1 MYQRITESR
10 PDQGALRCDIEQLLN
25 ALRRIL
31 ERLESL
37 YCNNANRGSIITVN
51 SVHNQRIE
59 RLWRGVNRVVVSR
72 FLNIFLYLEQCG
84 VLDPESERHLYC
96 LHFVY
101 LPLINTALRELTSAW
116 NNHLINHRVKLH
128 SNTNVVARNV
138 TEQKL

>member
-1 MYQRITESR
+1 MEAIQRYNLPSR
-10 PDQGALRCDIEQLLN
+10 VRSDRGLENIAVGRFMIE
-25 ALRRIL
+25 ARGT
-31 ERLESL
+31 
-37 YCNNANRGSIITVN
+37 NRGSIITGN
-51 SVHNQRIE
+51 SVHSQRIE
-59 RLWRGVNRVVVSR
+59 RLWREVNRVVVSR

-116 NNHLINHRVKLH
+116 NDHPVTRVKLH
-128 SNTNVVARNV
+128 SKTNVAARNV